1 MKEHPHGIYP
11 RGEPRLEVNDEW
23 LEADK
28 QYAAALAPA

>member
-1 MKEHPHGIYP
+1 VLKPKHKSD
-11 RGEPRLEVNDEW
+11 RLETVALELHYEW